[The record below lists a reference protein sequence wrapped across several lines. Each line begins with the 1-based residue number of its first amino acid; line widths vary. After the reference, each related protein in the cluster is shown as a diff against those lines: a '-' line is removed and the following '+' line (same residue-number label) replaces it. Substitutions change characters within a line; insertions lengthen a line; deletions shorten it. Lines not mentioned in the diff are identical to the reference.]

1 MSGSHPTNTPVSSG
15 TGYTSEISPGA
26 MGIRL
31 RSPAAHPFSL
41 GTAPESLPDLGPP
54 CAPVLLT
61 SGAVTC
67 RPLPGHLAHR
77 LVDFLGHG
85 LCFFSLFTLSR
96 SVAEHSGG
104 QATMTNQCHH
114 IHTSRSSPRLPDSIS
129 PGGNRA
135 GERMWRDR
143 CQVPS
148 VYQIPTERAHKVG
161 EAQCNWPH
169 MEREPRHSR
178 AGGMLGC
185 LSLSTVSYGTPISF
199 RRWESI
205 VSK

>member
-129 PGGNRA
+129 PGETGQGRGCGGTGA
-135 GERMWRDR
+135 KY
-143 CQVPS
+143 QVFIRSLQSEHTRLGKPS
-148 VYQIPTERAHKVG
+148 VTGRTWRENPDTAELVG
-161 EAQCNWPH
+161 C
-169 MEREPRHSR
+169 
-178 AGGMLGC
+178 
-185 LSLSTVSYGTPISF
+185 
-199 RRWESI
+199 
-205 VSK
+205 